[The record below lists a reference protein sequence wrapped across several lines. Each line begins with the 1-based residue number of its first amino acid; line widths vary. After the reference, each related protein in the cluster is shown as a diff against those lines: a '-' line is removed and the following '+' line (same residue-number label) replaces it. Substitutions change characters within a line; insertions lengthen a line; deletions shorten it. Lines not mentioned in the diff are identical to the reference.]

1 MVDSLSVVPSQ
12 SDLMME
18 NKQITEDSSDP
29 DFSKSHPLEYEWT
42 LWYDRRQDAS
52 KRLPGEKETYESNLR
67 PIGTF
72 STVESFWQY
81 YNHILKPS
89 QLENN
94 ANYHLFKKGIKPMW
108 EDETNK
114 NGGKWVITIKGNT
127 DLLDKIWDDVVL
139 SMIGETLETGNN
151 EICGAVASKRR
162 TGDKIAVWN
171 RSKDESISTALGLRL
186 RKILNLDNRI
196 PFEYIMHESSIKTG
210 SSYSNPSRR
219 HDMK

>member
-1 MVDSLSVVPSQ
+1 MVESLSVVPSQ

-29 DFSKSHPLEYEWT
+29 DFSRTHPLEYEWT

-94 ANYHLFKKGIKPMW
+94 ANYHLFKKR
-108 EDETNK
+108 NK
-114 NGGKWVITIKGNT
+114 ANVG
-127 DLLDKIWDDVVL
+127 
-139 SMIGETLETGNN
+139 
-151 EICGAVASKRR
+151 R
-162 TGDKIAVWN
+162 
-171 RSKDESISTALGLRL
+171 
-186 RKILNLDNRI
+186 
-196 PFEYIMHESSIKTG
+196 
-210 SSYSNPSRR
+210 
-219 HDMK
+219 